1 MVVIYVRIDFKFK
14 WKLIMNNLIV
24 CKEYICC
31 YCFEYNNEV
40 KNKLSIKEINGFDLV
55 RDF

>member
-1 MVVIYVRIDFKFK
+1 
-14 WKLIMNNLIV
+14 MNNLIV